1 MKMLSEFFLFKS
13 ILQHGSVE
21 KNWKIKFQVEKLFR
35 EHILEYCLKKQAYK
49 SHFSSSL
56 LVFAYNNLLF
66 SYFVRCLCTY
76 CDYFVQYLFYF
87 DLYLL
92 LPRRESAVPTVL
104 SYPHSLPIYFYLTL
118 RLHWCLAFYILFIQH
133 LFI

>member
-1 MKMLSEFFLFKS
+1 MLSEFFLFKS

-56 LVFAYNNLLF
+56 LVFAYNNYSPILWDA
-66 SYFVRCLCTY
+66 FVHIVTILCSTCFILTCIY
-76 CDYFVQYLFYF
+76 YSHVGNQQSPLYYLILIPFPF
-87 DLYLL
+87 
-92 LPRRESAVPTVL
+92 
-104 SYPHSLPIYFYLTL
+104 IFI
-118 RLHWCLAFYILFIQH
+118 LHFASIGV
-133 LFI
+133 